1 MQNGKTLKRDNFA
14 LCSAERS
21 EAYPDSTK
29 DRRAN
34 GMKNVFM
41 LGVTVLLL
49 AGVPLVSSG
58 GPVGGTA
65 KPVETV
71 VIGEGFTLGLEGN
84 YISERTLSGWGGEI
98 DIESL
103 QGFLK
108 GAWILEE
115 SPISLS
121 LRVGAADAT
130 LKNGLLEYEFDP
142 AFAWGV
148 SGAVELYENRRS
160 GAIFC
165 GEVQYFA
172 FDLEEKNAGATGNG
186 DWQEWQVSLFLT
198 RKVPGVF
205 VPYLGIKYSEAEI
218 NFKQRQPSLDEA
230 DSIGVFAGTHINFGE
245 DFFINLEARAV
256 DETAFTSSI
265 NYRF

>member
-1 MQNGKTLKRDNFA
+1 
-14 LCSAERS
+14 
-21 EAYPDSTK
+21 
-29 DRRAN
+29 
-34 GMKNVFM
+34 MKNVFM

-49 AGVPLVSSG
+49 TGFPPVSAG
-58 GPVGGTA
+58 GPVNGTA

-71 VIGEGFTLGLEGN
+71 VISEGFTLGLEGN
-84 YISERTLSGWGGEI
+84 YIAERTFSGWGGETE
-98 DIESL
+98 IESL

-108 GAWILEE
+108 GVWILEE

-121 LRVGAADAT
+121 LRFGAADAT
-130 LKNGLLEYEFDP
+130 LKDGSLVEYEFDP

-148 SGAVELYENRRS
+148 SGTVELYENRRS

-172 FDLEEKNAGATGNG
+172 FDLEEKNAGATGSG

-198 RKVPGVF
+198 RKLPGAF

-218 NFKQRQPSLDEA
+218 NFNQRQPALDE
-230 DSIGVFAGTHINFGE
+230 DNNIGVFGGTHINFGE

>member
-1 MQNGKTLKRDNFA
+1 
-14 LCSAERS
+14 
-21 EAYPDSTK
+21 
-29 DRRAN
+29 
-34 GMKNVFM
+34 MKNVFM

-49 AGVPLVSSG
+49 AGISPVSSG

-84 YISERTLSGWGGEI
+84 YISERTLSGWGGAIIE
-98 DIESL
+98 IESL

-108 GAWILEE
+108 GIWILEE

-121 LRVGAADAT
+121 LRVGAADAK

-160 GAIFC
+160 GVIFC
-165 GEVQYFA
+165 GEVQYLA
-172 FDLEEKNAGATGNG
+172 FDLEEKNAGVTGNG

-198 RKVPGVF
+198 RKAPGVF

-218 NFKQRQPSLDEA
+218 NFMQRQPSLNEEDN
-230 DSIGVFAGTHINFGE
+230 IGVFAGTHINFSE

>member
-1 MQNGKTLKRDNFA
+1 
-14 LCSAERS
+14 
-21 EAYPDSTK
+21 
-29 DRRAN
+29 
-34 GMKNVFM
+34 MKNVFM

-49 AGVPLVSSG
+49 AGVSPVSLA

-71 VIGEGFTLGLEGN
+71 VIGEGFTLSLEGN
-84 YISERTLSGWGGEI
+84 YISERALSGWGGEI

-130 LKNGLLEYEFDP
+130 LTNGSLEYEFDP

-160 GAIFC
+160 GVIFC
-165 GEVQYFA
+165 GEVQYLA
-172 FDLEEKNAGATGNG
+172 FDLEEKSAGATGNG

-198 RKVPGVF
+198 RKAPGVF
-205 VPYLGIKYSEAEI
+205 VPYFGIKYSEAEI
-218 NFKQRQPSLDEA
+218 NFKQRQPSLNEE